1 MIIQCIIYSYLNTY
15 CTNYEVETKPSH
27 LCLNAK
33 SNQYGNS
40 EEKYRGKTVYVLLF
54 PSFAIRDLIKIVL
67 CIEVTFFDLLQ
78 GSEIR
83 VFSFSACFDQFIES
97 T

>member
-1 MIIQCIIYSYLNTY
+1 MQKAISMEIKRKNT
-15 CTNYEVETKPSH
+15 
-27 LCLNAK
+27 
-33 SNQYGNS
+33 
-40 EEKYRGKTVYVLLF
+40 EEKPYFL
-54 PSFAIRDLIKIVL
+54 SFAIRDLIKIVL

>member
-1 MIIQCIIYSYLNTY
+1 MQKAISMEIQRKNT
-15 CTNYEVETKPSH
+15 
-27 LCLNAK
+27 
-33 SNQYGNS
+33 
-40 EEKYRGKTVYVLLF
+40 EEKPYMYFYFL
-54 PSFAIRDLIKIVL
+54 SFAIRDLIKIVL

-78 GSEIR
+78 RSEIR